1 MERKLVQSLKIV
13 SRYQKKSI
21 PFQTRKL
28 EEIVPAPVALEKSLS
43 TVAVQFSSL
52 RKVCV
57 VEGIS

>member
-1 MERKLVQSLKIV
+1 MRKLVQRLEIV
-13 SRYQKKSI
+13 ARYQKKST

-28 EEIVPAPVALEKSLS
+28 EEIVPAPAALEKSLS

-57 VEGIS
+57 VEGMS